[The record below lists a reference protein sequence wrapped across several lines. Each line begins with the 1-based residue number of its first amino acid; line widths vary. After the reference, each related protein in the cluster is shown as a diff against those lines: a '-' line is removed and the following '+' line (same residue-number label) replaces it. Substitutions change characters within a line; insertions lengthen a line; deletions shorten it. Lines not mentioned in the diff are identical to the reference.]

1 MDQRNNPSTAYLEA
15 MEEGVAK
22 RVASAAPP
30 EKQGED
36 YPGQAKL
43 WDVVAARAEALR
55 EKAAHIVAD
64 LHAHPE
70 TAF

>member
-1 MDQRNNPSTAYLEA
+1 MDERNNPSTAYLEA

-30 EKQGED
+30 EKHGED

-43 WDVVAARAEALR
+43 WDEAAARAEALR
-55 EKAAHIVAD
+55 QQAAHI
-64 LHAHPE
+64 LSLIHI
-70 TAF
+70 